1 MCGRNHLPSVAMLI
15 IDAQLTASQVLR
27 AFHRDEPY
35 LFLGSAFMA
44 VGVVAIGLCVIR
56 RQFDGLLVWMGIFAG
71 LYGLRLWLQSYMLSL
86 EFDGNPL
93 FDRVR
98 SAIDF
103 LIPLPALYFFR
114 VAGFLRRRANLISVC
129 AVVIF
134 PLMFAATLAFGP
146 MKFLYYINNL
156 VVIVMLGV
164 LFLGSLGRKSV
175 DRDFA
180 VVRIGILC
188 FAAFALWQN
197 LGAQLVP
204 FYLEPYGFA
213 LLLATLGYVAAQR
226 SFKRDVDLAEIHK
239 ELELARRMQLSILPG
254 AFPDSSVFNVAAKY
268 VPMAAVA
275 GDFYD
280 FLTSGERQLG
290 LFIADVSGH
299 GVPAALIASMVKM
312 AATSQ
317 RANAAHPAQLL
328 TGMNEALCG
337 NTQGQY
343 VTAAYVHLNAETKEM
358 RYAAAG
364 HPAMLLLRGGRVTE
378 IHENGL
384 LLSASEQSAYT
395 EKTLPLEPGDRLLLY
410 TDGLIEARNAQ
421 GQMFG
426 EESLFAAMRNT
437 AGSAVSEAADRII
450 ASVQQWSKSQD
461 DDLTVLVCDYQ
472 GAG

>member
-1 MCGRNHLPSVAMLI
+1 MLM
-15 IDAQLTASQVLR
+15 IDAQITANQLLR

-35 LFLGSAFMA
+35 LFLGSAFTA
-44 VGVVAIGLCVIR
+44 VGFVAIGLCVIR
-56 RQFDGLLVWMGIFAG
+56 RRFDALLVWMGVFAG
-71 LYGLRLWLQSYMLSL
+71 LYGVRLWLQSQMFDL
-86 EFDGNPL
+86 EFDGNLL
-93 FDRVR
+93 FDHMR

-103 LIPLPALYFFR
+103 LIPLPGLYFFR
-114 VAGFLRRRANLISVC
+114 EAGFLRRGAKVISVT
-129 AVVIF
+129 AVVTF

-146 MKFLYYINNL
+146 MKLLYDINNL
-156 VVIVMLGV
+156 IVIVMLGI
-164 LFLGSLGRKSV
+164 LFFGSLGRRSV

-197 LGAQLVP
+197 LGVKLVP

-213 LLLATLGYVAAQR
+213 ILLGTLGYVAARR

-254 AFPDSSVFNVAAKY
+254 AFPDSTVFHVAAKY

-275 GDFYD
+275 GDLYD
-280 FLTSGERQLG
+280 FLLSGERQLG

-299 GVPAALIASMVKM
+299 GIPAALIASMVKM

-317 RANAAHPAQLL
+317 RDNAAHPAQVL

-343 VTAAYVHLNAETKEM
+343 VTAAYVHLNAETNEM

-364 HPAMLLLRGGRVTE
+364 HPAMLLMRGGRVTE

-384 LLSASEQSAYT
+384 LLSASAQSAYS

-410 TDGLIEARNAQ
+410 TDGLIEARNGQ
-421 GQMFG
+421 GTMFG

-437 AGSAVSEAADRII
+437 AGVAVAEAAERII
-450 ASVQQWSKSQD
+450 ASVQQWAKSQD
-461 DDLTVLVCDYQ
+461 DDLTVLVCDYL
-472 GAG
+472 APV

>member
-1 MCGRNHLPSVAMLI
+1 MLM
-15 IDAQLTASQVLR
+15 IDAQLNAAEVLR

-35 LFLGSAFMA
+35 LFLGSAFTA
-44 VGVVAIGLCVIR
+44 VGVVAIGLCIIR
-56 RQFDGLLVWMGIFAG
+56 RRFDALLVWMGIFAG
-71 LYGLRLWLQSYMLSL
+71 LYGLRLWLQSYMLYL
-86 EFDGNPL
+86 EFDGNL
-93 FDRVR
+93 LIDRMR

-103 LIPLPALYFFR
+103 LIPLPGFYFFR
-114 VAGFLRRRANLISVC
+114 VAGFLRRVAKLI
-129 AVVIF
+129 AAGTVVIF

-146 MKFLYYINNL
+146 MKLLYNINNL
-156 VVIVMLGV
+156 IVIVVLGIV
-164 LFLGSLGRKSV
+164 FLRSLDRKSV

-180 VVRIGILC
+180 VVRVGMLC
-188 FAAFALWQN
+188 FAALALWQN
-197 LGAQLVP
+197 LGAQMVP

-213 LLLATLGYVAAQR
+213 ILLGTLGYVAARR

-254 AFPDSSVFNVAAKY
+254 AFPNSTIFHVAAKY

-275 GDFYD
+275 DDFYD
-280 FLTSGERQLG
+280 FLLAGERQLG

-299 GVPAALIASMVKM
+299 GIPAALIASMVKM

-317 RANAAHPAQLL
+317 RANAAHPARSL

-384 LLSASEQSAYT
+384 LLSASTQSVYS

-421 GQMFG
+421 GMMFG

-437 AGSAVSEAADRII
+437 AEVAVAEAADRII

-472 GAG
+472 SAG